1 MGKPHGLRFVPGR
14 LPRFY
19 PRLDSSFFTFTN
31 GGIGSSSWNGSTFT
45 ITAVPEPGT
54 WAAAALLASGAGL
67 MRWRK
72 RAKVA

>member
-45 ITAVPEPGT
+45 ITAVPEPST
-54 WAAAALLASGAGL
+54 YLAAFGLLAL
-67 MRWRK
+67 MLWPLRRK
-72 RAKVA
+72 RSA